1 MDDLFQ
7 EMARIILLNDATEK
21 CQAMHNLALIVKQQ
35 RSETQPFAQS
45 SESHNSE
52 SHNSESHN
60 LESHNLEIKQIDVP
74 GYPEALKL
82 VMPRDLK
89 RRGLQSQAGRNIL
102 MHAVAHIE
110 FNAINLALDA
120 AYRFRGQPIQ
130 FYQDWIKI
138 ADDEARH
145 FGLIRD
151 YLNQNDCDYGDLP
164 AHNGLWD
171 MAIRTQHDI
180 VARMALV
187 PRVLEARGLDV
198 TPGMI
203 KRLKGVGDDK
213 AVEILN
219 TIYQDEI
226 AHVET
231 GSKWFFYHCKL
242 RKLEPRSTFLEMV
255 EIHLH
260 GELRGPFNIAA
271 RLQAGFDE
279 IEMAHLS
286 ERY

>member
-1 MDDLFQ
+1 M
-7 EMARIILLNDATEK
+7 ERVILLQDATQK
-21 CQAMHNLALIVKQQ
+21 CQAMRALAVDVKESSEAHKPNQSPETK
-35 RSETQPFAQS
+35 RSEVQT
-45 SESHNSE
+45 
-52 SHNSESHN
+52 
-60 LESHNLEIKQIDVP
+60 ITTP
-74 GYPEALKL
+74 GYPTALKL
-82 VMPRDLK
+82 VMPREVK
-89 RRGLQSQAGRNIL
+89 RRGLQSQEGRNTL

-120 AYRFRGQPIQ
+120 AYRFRDQPLEY
-130 FYQDWIKI
+130 YQDWIQI

-151 YLNQNDCDYGDLP
+151 YLNLHDCDYGDMP

-171 MAIRTQHDI
+171 MAVRTQHDI

-203 KRLKGVGDDK
+203 RRLQGVGDDK
-213 AVEILN
+213 AVDILKV
-219 TIYQDEI
+219 IYQDEI
-226 AHVET
+226 GHVET
-231 GSKWFFYHCKL
+231 GSRWFFYHCDL
-242 RKLEPRSTFLEMV
+242 RDLEPRSTFLEMV
-255 EIHLH
+255 ETHLH

>member
-1 MDDLFQ
+1 M
-7 EMARIILLNDATEK
+7 ERVILLQDATQK
-21 CQAMHNLALIVKQQ
+21 CQAMRALAVDVK
-35 RSETQPFAQS
+35 ES
-45 SESHNSE
+45 SEAHKPNQRPE
-52 SHNSESHN
+52 TKYPEVQT
-60 LESHNLEIKQIDVP
+60 ITTP
-74 GYPEALKL
+74 GYPTALKL
-82 VMPRDLK
+82 VMPREVK
-89 RRGLQSQAGRNIL
+89 RRGLQSQEGRNTL

-120 AYRFRGQPIQ
+120 AYRFRDQPLEY
-130 FYQDWIKI
+130 YQDWIQI

-151 YLNQNDCDYGDLP
+151 YLNLHDCDYGDMP

-171 MAIRTQHDI
+171 MAVRTQHDI

-203 KRLKGVGDDK
+203 RRLQGVGDDK
-213 AVEILN
+213 AVDILKV
-219 TIYQDEI
+219 IYQDEI
-226 AHVET
+226 GHVET
-231 GSKWFFYHCKL
+231 GSRWFFYHCDL
-242 RKLEPRSTFLEMV
+242 RDLEPRSTFLEMV
-255 EIHLH
+255 ETHLH